1 MASPFL
7 SRLAPIAALLL
18 AGCGNADE
26 GTFAIAWIGTEESLF
41 APGNRLSAGAQHL
54 RGATDWG
61 LVTLDPQGDVTPAL
75 AERWIITDDGL
86 SFIFRLREQAWPDG
100 REMDSASVRRAL
112 EAAIA
117 GLEGTALG
125 LDLVPVKDVRA
136 MAGRVIE
143 IRLSAPVPDL
153 LNLLAQPELALLPVQ
168 ETEVAGGTGPMV
180 LNRSGA
186 TAKLL
191 FRPPT
196 ERGLPDMPDWQ
207 ADVREISLIA
217 VDAGKAMDL
226 FDEGSVQLVL
236 GGRIGQ
242 LPLVDTGPLS
252 RGNIR
257 IDPAIGLF
265 GLRVRRERGLLAD
278 PLGREALAMALDRDG
293 LLERYNVG
301 GWVATTRIVS
311 PGLPGDAGQVAE
323 RWEDN
328 DLAQL
333 RAAAAARVRSFA
345 VGPAAGAAPLSLWL
359 GTAPGDEFLLRDLAA
374 QFATIGVRLVRAAR
388 LQDADLVLV
397 DEVARYGDAR
407 WYLNQFN
414 CSLRRGL
421 CDEDADYLVEV
432 AQETLDPRERA
443 GLLAEAESELIAAN
457 VYIPIGAPLRWS
469 LVRGSVTGYSPN
481 AYGFHPLP
489 PMAEIPR

>member
-1 MASPFL
+1 MASPIL
-7 SRLAPIAALLL
+7 TRLVPFAALLL

-26 GTFAIAWIGTEESLF
+26 GTFEIAWIGTEESLF

-54 RGATDWG
+54 RGATGWG

-75 AERWIITDDGL
+75 AERWIITSDGL
-86 SFIFRLREQAWPDG
+86 SFIFRLREQTWPDG
-100 REMDSASVRRAL
+100 SEMDSASVRRAL

-117 GLEGTALG
+117 ELDGTALG

-143 IRLSAPVPDL
+143 IRLSAPMPDL
-153 LNLLAQPELALLPVQ
+153 LNLLAQPELVLISPD
-168 ETEVAGGTGPMV
+168 GGTGPMV
-180 LNRSGA
+180 AERDGA
-186 TAKLL
+186 TAHLR
-191 FRPPT
+191 FRPPL

-207 ADVREISLIA
+207 ADVREISLTA
-217 VDAGKAMDL
+217 ADASTAMEL
-226 FDEGSVQLVL
+226 FDEGGVQLVL

-278 PLGREALAMALDRDG
+278 AQGREALAMALDREG

-301 GWVATTRIVS
+301 GWVSTTRIVA
-311 PGLPGDAGQVAE
+311 PGLPGDGGQVAE
-323 RWEDN
+323 RWEN
-328 DLAQL
+328 TDLAQL
-333 RAAAAARVRSFA
+333 RAAAAARVRSSGA
-345 VGPAAGAAPLSLWL
+345 SSDSAAGAATISLWL
-359 GTAPGDEFLLRDLAA
+359 GTEPGDEFLLRDLAA
-374 QFATIGVRLVRAAR
+374 QFATIGLLLVRAER

-397 DEVARYGDAR
+397 DEVARYADAR
-407 WYLNQFN
+407 WFLNQFN

-421 CDEDADYLVEV
+421 CSEDADYLVEV

-443 GLLAEAESELIAAN
+443 GLLAEAETELIAAN